1 MSIRTESE
9 MRFSFLCVPVAK
21 TAFVRHA
28 NGPADL
34 LGRCY
39 TGHIGRSTFDAC
51 RTSPL
56 IEAAQRF
63 RFVLINIEYGEELG
77 NHQQVLNLISEIQ

>member
-9 MRFSFLCVPVAK
+9 MRFSFLCVSVAK
-21 TAFVRHA
+21 TAFQDTQTAQQIYWAVAIR
-28 NGPADL
+28 D
-34 LGRCY
+34 
-39 TGHIGRSTFDAC
+39 ISGRSTFNAC